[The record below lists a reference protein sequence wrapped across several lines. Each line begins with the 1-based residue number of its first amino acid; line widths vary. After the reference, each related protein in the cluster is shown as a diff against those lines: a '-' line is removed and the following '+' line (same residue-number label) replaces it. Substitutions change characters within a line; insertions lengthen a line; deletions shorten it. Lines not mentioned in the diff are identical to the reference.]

1 MQHPPRPTEPSGHP
15 PPEATTEQLEVLFG
29 ALATGDREALD
40 TLFHA
45 VYGELRRLAH
55 AQRARWHGETTLN
68 TTALVHETYLKLA
81 RYGAV
86 RINDRGHFYA
96 LASLAMR
103 QILVNYAER
112 RQAAKRGGN
121 TAAVPLDEAY
131 PVSAEQAH
139 EILGVHRA
147 LGRLAAVSE
156 RAVRVV
162 ECRFF
167 AGLNVPETAEALGV
181 SAATVKRDWTLATTW
196 LRRELDTIVD
206 GGGGGGAR

>member
-1 MQHPPRPTEPSGHP
+1 MQHPPRPTESDGCAQGPK
-15 PPEATTEQLEVLFG
+15 ATTEPLDALFD
-29 ALATGDREALD
+29 ALAIGDREALD
-40 TLFHA
+40 ALFHA

-68 TTALVHETYLKLA
+68 TTALVHEAYLKLA
-81 RYGAV
+81 RYGPV
-86 RINDRGHFYA
+86 RVRDRGHFYA

-112 RQAAKRGGN
+112 RQAAKRGGPA
-121 TAAVPLDEAY
+121 TAVPLDQAN
-131 PVSAEQAH
+131 PVSAEQAG
-139 EILGVHRA
+139 EILAVHRA
-147 LGRLAAVSE
+147 LERLATVSD

-167 AGLNVPETAEALGV
+167 AGLNVPETAEALSI

-196 LRRELDTIVD
+196 LRRELDTADGV
-206 GGGGGGAR
+206 GGGTR